1 MIAFLTGSGF
11 YGREGFE
18 PTSVATRFGEVTVLT
33 GEIAG
38 KPVLLLPRHGAA
50 HRYLPHQI
58 PHRGNLLALKEA
70 GATAVVSCTV
80 CGVIRPEWGIGE
92 PMVASD
98 LWFPENRLGDGSACT
113 IFMEPGEEGRGHAIA
128 ESFFHSAL
136 TEDVRRLLERTAG
149 VCRTGCYAHGHGP
162 RFNSKAEIRAMR
174 AGGADFVS
182 QTCGPE
188 AVLANELE
196 LPYALAAFGTDF
208 ANGVSETPT
217 PVEELQALMA
227 RSKDVFGRLMEALV
241 AEEGDYRFE
250 NVVFR
255 FS

>member
-1 MIAFLTGSGF
+1 
-11 YGREGFE
+11 
-18 PTSVATRFGEVTVLT
+18 
-33 GEIAG
+33 
-38 KPVLLLPRHGAA
+38 
-50 HRYLPHQI
+50 
-58 PHRGNLLALKEA
+58 
-70 GATAVVSCTV
+70 
-80 CGVIRPEWGIGE
+80 
-92 PMVASD
+92 
-98 LWFPENRLGDGSACT
+98 
-113 IFMEPGEEGRGHAIA
+113 
-128 ESFFHSAL
+128 
-136 TEDVRRLLERTAG
+136 
-149 VCRTGCYAHGHGP
+149 
-162 RFNSKAEIRAMR
+162 MR